1 MKWSVSKKLSNWS
14 GSFGDPKEDKGPTS
28 TEKEGLT
35 SPPTVT
41 LSLADFTSQEES
53 DVPRDPLPTASSF
66 VRLRKAPYL
75 KHPRSGCPSLTSFRS
90 ILFTSITAL
99 ALRRSNISVAWSKLF
114 HLPPR
119 HSAIKIVQTFT
130 VPLQKMWFE
139 N

>member
-1 MKWSVSKKLSNWS
+1 MECLQKAKQLVRKFRGSQGRQRADVYGERRFDIATYRNFVPGRLHVS
-14 GSFGDPKEDKGPTS
+14 GGERR
-28 TEKEGLT
+28 
-35 SPPTVT
+35 
-41 LSLADFTSQEES
+41 
-53 DVPRDPLPTASSF
+53 PRDPLPTASSF